1 MLLDSRGIKCKF
13 YRDDNVDI
21 LRECVT
27 NVSSRLDYSLNLELK
42 MLGTNAV
49 RNNDYLGKIRF
60 KIQQRHWDLP

>member
-21 LRECVT
+21 LRECET

-49 RNNDYLGKIRF
+49 RNNNYLG
-60 KIQQRHWDLP
+60 